1 MKKLR
6 ITSQYNNIIYIAIA
20 ITLLDLARKYPIII
34 IALLI
39 YLFVIRKNKI
49 KRYVYLAISLFFIF
63 SSFIPSKRLLNE
75 NIVNA
80 KVVDVYDRYSLLK
93 SNKDYFLIYDTNYM
107 PGDVLLLEGS
117 FKEIDSN
124 DIPYVFSFEKYM
136 NNNGVYYYFNYY
148 EIEKIDHRF
157 NYRIIKYKLNKY
169 IENNYNRSDYYK
181 ALILSEN
188 NVSNDSIY
196 NLGIAHMLCISGLHI
211 NLILEFLRRV
221 FKLKDKYFII
231 PIFLYLI
238 ILDFKIAL
246 LRVFLS
252 LLFNIIFKD
261 LSKIDNLSLS
271 YLVLLFINPNYIFSS
286 GFILTYL
293 VSFSFLLTKKYKLLV
308 ANLVT
313 IPLTVSFNDKIN
325 ILSILFNYIFS
336 IVFKYLLIPLTFIC
350 FFIRP
355 LDFIYTY
362 LIESFEYLIKAIDL
376 KCFLIEVPAFNQIEY
391 LIYYFTLFLFLIK
404 SKIYFFF
411 YFIIHLFKGF
421 IIIGNNLM
429 VLDVGQ
435 GDSTIIYTAQTTV
448 MIDCYKNSYLFL
460 KKRGI
465 RELDYLFL
473 THSHD
478 DHIGALDNLLNTV
491 NVKNIVISY
500 YDEIDVKNPIRVKSG
515 DYIDTGDIL
524 FKVLGPINDSSNLN
538 DISIVLQFDFLG
550 KTFLYTGDMEKD
562 EERDLINKYKDSL
575 KSDVLKVAH
584 HGSSTSTSEEFI
596 RYVNPEYAI
605 ISVGINNYYNHPSSI
620 TLDTLKKVT
629 IYQTKDIGS
638 ILFTGISY
646 FHIVDL
652 WFKIC

>member
-1 MKKLR
+1 MKKSR
-6 ITSQYNNIIYIAIA
+6 ITSLYNNIIYVAIA
-20 ITLLDLARKYPIII
+20 ITLFDLARKYPVLWIV
-34 IALLI
+34 LFI
-39 YLFVIRKNKI
+39 YLFIIRNNKI
-49 KRYVYLAISLFFIF
+49 KRYIYLSISLFFMF
-63 SSFIPSKRLLNE
+63 SSFIPSKKVLDE
-75 NIVNA
+75 NSVNA
-80 KVVDVYDRYSLLK
+80 KVIDVYDSYSLLK
-93 SNKDYFLIYDTNYM
+93 SNNDYFLIYDTNYM
-107 PGDVLLLEGS
+107 PGDVLFLEGS

-136 NNNGVYYYFNYY
+136 NNKGVYYYFNYY
-148 EIEKIDHRF
+148 KIEKLDHHF
-157 NYRIIKYKLNKY
+157 NYRIIKYKLNRY

-188 NVSNDSIY
+188 DVSNSSIN

-211 NLILEFLRRV
+211 NLILEFFKKV

-231 PIFLYLI
+231 PIFLYLV

-252 LLFNIIFKD
+252 LVFNIIFKD

-271 YLVLLFINPNYIFSS
+271 YLVLLFINPNYIFTS

-308 ANLVT
+308 GNLVT

-325 ILSILFNYIFS
+325 ILSIVFNYVFS

-350 FFIRP
+350 FLVRP

-362 LIESFEYLIKAIDL
+362 VIESFEYLIKTIDL
-376 KCFLIEVPAFNQIEY
+376 KYFLIDIPAFNQIEY
-391 LIYYFTLFLFLIK
+391 LIYYFTLLLFLVK

-421 IIIGNNLM
+421 IIIGNNLLIM
-429 VLDVGQ
+429 DVGQ

-465 RELDYLFL
+465 KELDYLFL

-478 DHIGALDNLLNTV
+478 DHIGALEDVLNTV
-491 NVKNIVISY
+491 RVKNIVISY
-500 YDEIDVKNPIRVKSG
+500 YDEIEVENPIKVKSG
-515 DYIDTGDIL
+515 DVINTGDVV

-550 KTFLYTGDMEKD
+550 KTFLYTGDMEES
-562 EERDLINKYKDSL
+562 EEQDLINKYKDSL

-584 HGSSTSTSEEFI
+584 HGSDTSTSEEFI
-596 RYVNPEYAI
+596 KYVDPKYAI
-605 ISVGINNYYNHPSSI
+605 ISVGVNNYYNHPAST
-620 TLDTLKKVT
+620 TLEALKNVA

-652 WFKIC
+652 